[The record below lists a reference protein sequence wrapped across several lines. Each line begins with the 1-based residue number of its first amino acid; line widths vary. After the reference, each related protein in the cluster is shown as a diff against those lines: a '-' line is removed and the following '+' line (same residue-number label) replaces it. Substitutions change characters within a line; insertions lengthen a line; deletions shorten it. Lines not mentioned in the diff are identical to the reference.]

1 MIVKGFTSS
10 EHWYTRDGEPAYT
23 IKGKDGERPTTL
35 RDARKLN
42 LAPSVTS
49 ILNVAAKPGLE
60 RWKQQQLLL
69 AALTLPKIN
78 SESEDDYID
87 RIIRDS
93 KEQGKAA
100 ADAGTEIHAS
110 IEAFYLGQDKGHIPY
125 VKGAVDA
132 ILESFGPQAW
142 IPERSFAH
150 ELGYGGKVDLHCPT
164 IVLDVKTKEFTDK
177 VEAFDDHIMQLA
189 AYRAGLGIP
198 NARCA
203 NVFVSRSVPGLVKI
217 IEHSEADIKKGF
229 EMFYHLLKYWQLS
242 KGYE

>member
-1 MIVKGFTSS
+1 MTYDLIIVG
-10 EHWYTRDGEPAYT
+10 GGPA
-23 IKGKDGERPTTL
+23 G
-35 RDARKLN
+35 
-42 LAPSVTS
+42 S
-49 ILNVAAKPGLE
+49 
-60 RWKQQQLLL
+60 
-69 AALTLPKIN
+69 
-78 SESEDDYID
+78 
-87 RIIRDS
+87 
-93 KEQGKAA
+93 AA

-142 IPERSFAH
+142 IPERSFSH

-203 NVFVSRSVPGLVKI
+203 NVFVSVTVPGLVVVK
-217 IEHSEADIKKGF
+217 EWTQAELVRGW
-229 EMFYHLLKYWQLS
+229 EMFNALRMFWFAKSGLEIKA
-242 KGYE
+242 